1 MGYRSQVAIELEV
14 KEKEILKTAIKYD
27 ENLKEIVDW
36 AETKDNWD
44 KKHPDLSCILSW
56 DFIKWYEGNAYIDA
70 MMSFL
75 SHIDDESYKFIR
87 VGEDFD
93 DVEVSGCLWGRLD
106 ITRELQW

>member
-27 ENLKEIVDW
+27 ENLKEIVAW

-56 DFIKWYEGNAYIDA
+56 DFIKFKQ
-70 MMSFL
+70 SFL
-75 SHIDDESYKFIR
+75 TLSKHSTVNFIEILFFLIHWMIFAIKESYSF
-87 VGEDFD
+87 
-93 DVEVSGCLWGRLD
+93 
-106 ITRELQW
+106 

>member
-27 ENLKEIVDW
+27 EKLKEIVDY
-36 AETKDNWD
+36 ADTKDNWD
-44 KKHPDLSCILSW
+44 CKEPDQSCVLSW
-56 DFIKWYEGNAYIDA
+56 DYIKWYDGYATINA

-75 SHIDDESYKFIR
+75 SHIDDESYRFIR
-87 VGEDFD
+87 MGEDFD
-93 DVEVSGCLWGRLD
+93 DVEHQGEKWGRLN